1 MDWEIFWESVR
12 VVVLVILRGEE
23 EKSFI
28 ESRREKRRDERMKIC
43 GAFGW
48 KEVTTVLVQVLFSK
62 KKSSYDSES
71 KRPFRATN
79 QHFLHIGTSSQN
91 KDGVV

>member
-1 MDWEIFWESVR
+1 
-12 VVVLVILRGEE
+12 
-23 EKSFI
+23 
-28 ESRREKRRDERMKIC
+28 MKIC

-62 KKSSYDSES
+62 KTSSYDSES

-79 QHFLHIGTSSQN
+79 QHFLHLGTSSQN
-91 KDGVV
+91 KDDVV

>member
-1 MDWEIFWESVR
+1 
-12 VVVLVILRGEE
+12 
-23 EKSFI
+23 
-28 ESRREKRRDERMKIC
+28 MKIC

-79 QHFLHIGTSSQN
+79 EHFLHIGTSSQN
-91 KDGVV
+91 EDDVV